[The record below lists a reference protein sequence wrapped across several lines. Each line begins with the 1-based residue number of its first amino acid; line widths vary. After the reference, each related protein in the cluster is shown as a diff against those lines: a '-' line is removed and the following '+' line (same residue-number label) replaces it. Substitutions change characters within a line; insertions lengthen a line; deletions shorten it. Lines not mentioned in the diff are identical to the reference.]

1 MMRTTTC
8 LTLTGLLLA
17 ASPGSSE
24 EVGSYVVT
32 GDAIMEPLVD
42 SRGDTARGAALISD
56 RQHSL
61 CTLCHSGP
69 FPDAHLHGTLAPDLT
84 GVGTRLS
91 EGQIRLRVVDM
102 KRLAQDTIMPSYYR
116 VAKEE
121 DRRVATVWRSKPILT
136 GADIEDI
143 VAYLTT
149 LKG

>member
-1 MMRTTTC
+1 MRMAC
-8 LTLTGLLLA
+8 SALTGLLLA
-17 ASPGSSE
+17 ISPGVGE
-24 EVGSYVVT
+24 EAGSYAVT
-32 GDAIMEPLVD
+32 GDAIMEPLAGGK
-42 SRGDTARGAALISD
+42 GDPARGAALISD
-56 RQHSL
+56 RQRSL

-84 GVGTRLS
+84 GVGARLS

-102 KRLAQDTIMPSYYR
+102 KRLAPNTIMPSYYR
-116 VAKEE
+116 VAEE
-121 DRRVATVWRSKPILT
+121 EGRRVATVWRSKPILA

>member
-1 MMRTTTC
+1 MAC
-8 LTLTGLLLA
+8 LALTGLLHA
-17 ASPGSSE
+17 ASPGAGE
-24 EVGSYVVT
+24 ETASYAVT
-32 GDAIMEPLVD
+32 GDAIMEPLVGNK
-42 SRGDTARGAALISD
+42 GDPARGAALIAD
-56 RQHSL
+56 RQRSL

-102 KRLAQDTIMPSYYR
+102 KRLVPGTIMPSYYR
-116 VAKEE
+116 ITEE
-121 DRRVATVWRSKPILT
+121 EGRRVAAAWRGKTILT

>member
-1 MMRTTTC
+1 MAC
-8 LTLTGLLLA
+8 LALTGLLRA
-17 ASPGSSE
+17 ATPGAGE
-24 EVGSYVVT
+24 EARSYAVT
-32 GDAIMEPLVD
+32 GDTIMEPLAGGK
-42 SRGDTARGAALISD
+42 GDPARGAALISD
-56 RQHSL
+56 RQRSL

-84 GVGTRLS
+84 GVGARLS

-102 KRLAQDTIMPSYYR
+102 KRLAPNTIMPAYYR
-116 VAKEE
+116 IADEE
-121 DRRVATVWRSKPILT
+121 GRRVATVWRGKPILT

>member
-1 MMRTTTC
+1 MTRTAC
-8 LTLTGLLLA
+8 SALAGLLLA
-17 ASPGSSE
+17 ASPGASE
-24 EVGSYVVT
+24 EAGSYAVT
-32 GDAIMEPLVD
+32 GDAIMEPLAGGK
-42 SRGDTARGAALISD
+42 GDRARGAALISD
-56 RQHSL
+56 RQRSL

-84 GVGTRLS
+84 GVGARLS

-102 KRLAQDTIMPSYYR
+102 KRLAPNTIMPSYYR
-116 VAKEE
+116 VADEE
-121 DRRVATVWRSKPILT
+121 GRRVAAVWRGKPILT

>member
-1 MMRTTTC
+1 MMRTTC

-17 ASPGSSE
+17 ASGGRSE

-42 SRGDTARGAALISD
+42 SRGDPARGATLISD
-56 RQHSL
+56 RQRSL

-69 FPDAHLHGTLAPDLT
+69 FPDAHLHGTLAPDLS

-91 EGQIRLRVVDM
+91 EGQIRLRVADM
-102 KRLAQDTIMPSYYR
+102 KRLAPDTIMPSYYR

-121 DRRVATVWRSKPILT
+121 GRRVATVWRGKPILT

>member
-1 MMRTTTC
+1 MAC
-8 LTLTGLLLA
+8 SALAGLLLA
-17 ASPGSSE
+17 ASPAVSE
-24 EVGSYVVT
+24 EARSYAVT
-32 GDAIMEPLVD
+32 GDAIMEPLAGGK
-42 SRGDTARGAALISD
+42 GDPARGAALISD
-56 RQHSL
+56 RQRSL

-84 GVGTRLS
+84 DVGARLS

-102 KRLAQDTIMPSYYR
+102 KRLAPNTIMPSYYR
-116 VAKEE
+116 VADEE
-121 DRRVATVWRSKPILT
+121 GRRVATAWRGKPILT